1 MKKRVFACVLLAVM
15 LTGCGAD
22 PLSSRADHVPPESSG
37 AEAPL
42 AAGTM
47 PPQEQIEGITL
58 KAEPFTYPSDVSR
71 ITLLATNDT
80 DTDFCLAESFTLWNI
95 NEIDCEYVTDYVPYK
110 EGGDYFNETA
120 QIIPA
125 HESAEVIVDLAAH
138 YDLPLEQEASDSLFR
153 VSIGGLS
160 ADFTLS
166 PEAPEPEPK
175 AEIQLET
182 EQEHYPAGIDE
193 ITVRITNT
201 GTKDY
206 TFGNAALRLEQFLEG
221 SVAVYTYAGQ
231 DAERTQTI
239 AHDESIMQTV
249 RFSDYR
255 NLKSESGEYAVYLD
269 GNEARFTVN

>member
-1 MKKRVFACVLLAVM
+1 MKKRVFACVLLAAM

-22 PLSSRADHVPPESSG
+22 PLSSRADHTPPESSG

-80 DTDFCLAESFTLWNI
+80 DTDFCLADRFTLWNI
-95 NEIDCEYVTDYVPYK
+95 NAIECEYIKDYVPYK

-182 EQEHYPAGIDE
+182 EQESYPAGIDE

-206 TFGNAALRLEQFLEG
+206 TFGNTAFRLEQFLEG

-231 DAERTQTI
+231 NTERTQTI
-239 AHDESIMQTV
+239 APDESIMQTV

-269 GNEARFTVN
+269 GNEAHFTVS

>member
-1 MKKRVFACVLLAVM
+1 MKKRVFACIMLAVL

-47 PPQEQIEGITL
+47 PPPEQIEGITL

-80 DTDFCLAESFTLWNI
+80 DTDFCLPETFTLWNI

-138 YDLPLEQEASDSLFR
+138 YALPLEQEASDSLFR

-166 PEAPEPEPK
+166 PEAPETEPK
-175 AEIQLET
+175 AEIQFES
-182 EQEHYPAGIDE
+182 EQESYPAGTEE

-201 GTKDY
+201 GTENF
-206 TFGNAALRLEQFLEG
+206 TFNNALFRIEQFFEG
-221 SVAVYTYAGQ
+221 SVAVIAYEDQVTEIG
-231 DAERTQTI
+231 RTL
-239 AHDESIMQTV
+239 APGESIMWPL
-249 RFSDYR
+249 RLAEFH
-255 NLKSESGEYAVYLD
+255 NLKLESGEYAVYLE
-269 GNEARFTVN
+269 GNEARFTVT